1 MEYSRDNYNRS
12 SQARIVLVVL
22 MCSGIFRTTWS
33 TMNVENV
40 PYVYFG
46 ISLEKCLLYFF
57 FTYSESFVANLRG
70 FVPSPYERELPV
82 MKIVQDLY
90 NFLSSFESDRYSIR
104 YA

>member
-12 SQARIVLVVL
+12 SQARIVLVAL

-46 ISLEKCLLYFF
+46 ISLEKCLPYFF

-90 NFLSSFESDRYSIR
+90 NFISSFESDRYSIR

>member
-1 MEYSRDNYNRS
+1 MEHFRDNHNRS
-12 SQARIVLVVL
+12 SQARILLVVL

-46 ISLEKCLLYFF
+46 ISLEKCLPRFI

-90 NFLSSFESDRYSIR
+90 NFISSFESDK
-104 YA
+104 